1 MEIQLYSKN
10 KHHILYDAQQIPQI
24 SEHWFQPEWW
34 QNKAH
39 ITEPTGGRG
48 QAFFIQPYP
57 VDAQPEIAQA
67 PTGGKQPS
75 KPIQKQQPKTLVLR
89 HYRRGG
95 LIAKLIQDQYFY
107 TSLTQSR
114 PWQEFELTKTLFQQG
129 LPVPRPLA
137 AHIER
142 QGLFYR
148 ADLLTER
155 LPNAKPFAEYLDSN
169 NQQKNSDQL
178 WQNVG
183 ETIARF
189 HQAGLNHFDL
199 NANNIL
205 LDHSGQ
211 VWLIDFDRCHFSNS
225 SETQWKEANIQR
237 LQRSILKLT
246 RQTELPK
253 AWSYLYDNYLIQ
265 LKK

>member
-34 QNKAH
+34 QNKAN

-48 QAFFIQPYP
+48 QAFFIRPYDSPSQSTNQQASVQTKNTP
-57 VDAQPEIAQA
+57 VTSQN
-67 PTGGKQPS
+67 
-75 KPIQKQQPKTLVLR
+75 QQPLEFVLR

-95 LIAKLIQDQYFY
+95 LIAKLIQDQYIY

-205 LDHSGQ
+205 LDNSGQ
-211 VWLIDFDRCHFSNS
+211 VWLIDFDRCHFSNL
-225 SETQWKEANIQR
+225 SETKWQEANIQR

-246 RQTELPK
+246 RQTELPE
-253 AWSYLYDNYLIQ
+253 AWSYLYENYLIQ